1 MNFAAIDRK
10 TGKVVKLG
18 DKRDDVPHGKEL
30 TVVDLKHLENQPPS
44 TLATLY
50 TQLTHQP
57 ARKSTRLIMKELAT
71 VISMAGGGI
80 SAPAMEEE
88 GPVAICRRV
97 FATMHGRPRAE
108 VIDACIDQGVKA
120 STARTQYQKLKSSQ
134 H

>member
-57 ARKSTRLIMKELAT
+57 ARKSTRLIMKELAE
-71 VISMAGGGI
+71 VISMAGGGV
-80 SAPAMEEE
+80 SAPVEEE

-108 VIDACIDQGVKA
+108 VIDTCVAQGVKA
-120 STARTQYQKLKSSQ
+120 STARTQYRKLKSGQ

>member
-18 DKRDDVPHGKEL
+18 DKRDEVPHGKEL
-30 TVVDLKHLENQPPS
+30 TVVDLNHLDNQPPS

-57 ARKSTRLIMKELAT
+57 ARKSTRLIMKELAV
-71 VISMAGGGI
+71 VISMAGGGV
-80 SAPAMEEE
+80 SAPVEEE
-88 GPVAICRRV
+88 GPVAICRKV
-97 FATMHGRPRAE
+97 FAKMHGRPRAE
-108 VIDACIDQGVKA
+108 VIDACTAQGVKV